1 MSWTSQAENLVATG
15 KVTSSAIFG
24 LDGVKWGGT
33 EGFEPIGTEIQ
44 YILNAL
50 DDEQTAVLLPKVGV
64 TIGGKKYTY
73 LRRDPGHSI
82 IAKSK
87 LGGCVISKTSKA
99 IVIGVFK
106 NPISVEQCVCEVERL
121 VDYLISMQL

>member
-73 LRRDPGHSI
+73 LRRGVSKHSL
-82 IAKSK
+82 S
-87 LGGCVISKTSKA
+87 LTVLLQ
-99 IVIGVFK
+99 
-106 NPISVEQCVCEVERL
+106 SVRVRVRVHVCVCEYVF
-121 VDYLISMQL
+121 SMRNYCC

>member
-1 MSWTSQAENLVATG
+1 MQFIVVYVCMCLC
-15 KVTSSAIFG
+15 
-24 LDGVKWGGT
+24 DH
-33 EGFEPIGTEIQ
+33 
-44 YILNAL
+44 
-50 DDEQTAVLLPKVGV
+50 VL
-64 TIGGKKYTY
+64 
-73 LRRDPGHSI
+73 DPGHSI